1 MQEAK
6 KKVFGRRQIPEHA
19 IERFKGLG
27 QMNANDFSAVM
38 TPGTRRLT
46 RVSIE
51 NAQRAFVSLTDES
64 SPMFDPEVV
73 AFMNSVAG
81 EDSSWRKNVM
91 NEFGISDINTNDVD
105 IKEL

>member
-1 MQEAK
+1 
-6 KKVFGRRQIPEHA
+6 
-19 IERFKGLG
+19 
-27 QMNANDFSAVM
+27 
-38 TPGTRRLT
+38 
-46 RVSIE
+46 
-51 NAQRAFVSLTDES
+51 
-64 SPMFDPEVV
+64 MFDPEVV